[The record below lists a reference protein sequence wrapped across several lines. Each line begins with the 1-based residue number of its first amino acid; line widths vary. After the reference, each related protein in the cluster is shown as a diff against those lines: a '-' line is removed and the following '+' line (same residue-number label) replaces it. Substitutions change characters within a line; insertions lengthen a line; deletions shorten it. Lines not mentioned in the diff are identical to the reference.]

1 MPIFLEVKK
10 GLKKII
16 MSKKILI
23 YTEGKSDRNFLGWYL
38 NFLKCQ
44 DHFDIFDIEGKD
56 KIISGEFL
64 EKIRKILNNKDQT
77 YKQVCI
83 IFDADKKESQES
95 DVGFDNKLE
104 HIREKFKEK
113 GIDFP
118 REQIFLF
125 PNNQDDGDLE
135 DLLLEIANHK
145 EFINCFGSYLDCIK
159 KTEHYKPIKNIR
171 KNKWYAYLEALGLEY
186 LYTKKNIF
194 DNIGGKVKNEY
205 EEDYEKLKK
214 AIKFESKSLIPLKD
228 FLGQFAENN
237 QKTNLF

>member
-10 GLKKII
+10 DLRKII

-38 NFLKCQ
+38 SFLKYK

-56 KIISGEFL
+56 KLISDEFL
-64 EKIRKILNNKDQT
+64 EKIDKILKNKHQT

-104 HIREKFKEK
+104 HICKELKEK
-113 GIDFP
+113 RIDFP

-135 DLLLEIANHK
+135 TLLLEIANHK
-145 EFINCFGSYLDCIK
+145 EFINCFESYLDCIK
-159 KTEHYKPIKNIR
+159 KKEHYKPIKNIR
-171 KNKWYAYLEALGLEY
+171 KSKWYAYLEVLGLED

-194 DNIGGKVKNEY
+194 DIEGKVKNEY
-205 EEDYEKLKK
+205 KEDYEKLKK
-214 AIKFESKSLIPLKD
+214 AIKFESDILVPLKN
-228 FLGQFAENN
+228 FLGQFAKNN
-237 QKTNLF
+237 QK

>member
-1 MPIFLEVKK
+1 
-10 GLKKII
+10 
-16 MSKKILI
+16 MSKKTLI
-23 YTEGKSDRNFLGWYL
+23 YTEGKSDKNFLSWCL
-38 NFLKCQ
+38 DVWKNE
-44 DHFDIFDIEGKD
+44 DHFDQAHFNIIYVEGKD
-56 KIISGEFL
+56 KLFSDEFCKRI
-64 EKIRKILNNKDQT
+64 ENILKNKNQER
-77 YKQVCI
+77 QVCI

-95 DVGFDNKLE
+95 GAGFDNELK

-145 EFINCFGSYLDCIK
+145 EFIDCFESYLDCIK

-171 KNKWYAYLEALGLEY
+171 KNKWYAYLEVLGLEC

-194 DNIGGKVKNEY
+194 TEGKVKNEY
-205 EEDYEKLKK
+205 KEDYERLKK
-214 AIKFESKSLIPLKD
+214 EAINFESDLLIPLKN
-228 FLGQFAENN
+228 FLRQFAENN
-237 QKTNLF
+237 QKTNPKIF